1 MDFLLLFQYLNFKFL
16 LLSGLHILSTVL
28 YKVKQ
33 KKTKAKCV
41 LTTGKI
47 KMILLFNSSN
57 QELTAQFHYKESKQD
72 KEIFGDFI
80 SSYSMIFTL
89 SSID

>member
-1 MDFLLLFQYLNFKFL
+1 
-16 LLSGLHILSTVL
+16 
-28 YKVKQ
+28 
-33 KKTKAKCV
+33 
-41 LTTGKI
+41 
-47 KMILLFNSSN
+47 MILLFNSSN

-80 SSYSMIFTL
+80 SSYSMNFTL